1 MVDMADLC
9 ETLRNVAA
17 TIKIFPLADI
27 RFNATKVD
35 HYAIADGDAKHGF
48 IALTIRLRGGRR
60 RTAS

>member
-35 HYAIADGDAKHGF
+35 
-48 IALTIRLRGGRR
+48 
-60 RTAS
+60 